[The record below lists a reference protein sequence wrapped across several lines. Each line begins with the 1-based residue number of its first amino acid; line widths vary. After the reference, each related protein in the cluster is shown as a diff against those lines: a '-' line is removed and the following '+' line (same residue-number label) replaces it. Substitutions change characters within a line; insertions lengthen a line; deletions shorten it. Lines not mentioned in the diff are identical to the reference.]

1 MNPKIQ
7 EQIPISIYDLK
18 KEVAKIKKR
27 KKELSIRT
35 GKTEE
40 YINQYTVLKQ
50 SEADALEQDL
60 IKLNIPRLKEQHI
73 KKLLDVLPASIEELK
88 VIFSGYTLT
97 VNKENQQK
105 IVTVLKKYLP
115 EQK

>member
-7 EQIPISIYDLK
+7 EQTPISIYDLK
-18 KEVAKIKKR
+18 KEITKIKKR

-50 SEADALEQDL
+50 SQAESLEKDI
-60 IKLNIPRLKEQHI
+60 IKLNIPRLKEHHI
-73 KKLLDVLPASIEELK
+73 KKLLDLLPASVEELK

-97 VNKENQQK
+97 VNKDNQQK
-105 IVTVLKKYLP
+105 IISVIKKYLP
-115 EQK
+115 EKK

>member
-7 EQIPISIYDLK
+7 EQMPISIYDLK
-18 KEVAKIKKR
+18 KELTKIKKR
-27 KKELSIRT
+27 SKELSIRT

-40 YINQYTVLKQ
+40 YINQYTMLKQ
-50 SEADALEQDL
+50 TEADSLEKDL
-60 IKLNIPRLKEQHI
+60 LKLNIPRLKEQHI

-105 IVTVLKKYLP
+105 IVNVVKKYLP